1 MTDRPLTLTER
12 RKAETQIVVARAA
25 ARLFAEHGSQDV
37 TTEAVAEAGG
47 VALRTFY
54 RYFRSK
60 ADAVAPLLAVGAD
73 DWRARISG
81 MPADLPL
88 RDALERAIRET
99 LPLPTRDES
108 LALVRGVLRAAGEDA
123 DLAAVWYR
131 VNGESERML
140 FPLLRERDAE
150 AGDLTLRTLAA
161 AATSAIRIAFEVWAA
176 TDEPDAPQKDAVR
189 IFRALSAQAPGA
201 V

>member
-1 MTDRPLTLTER
+1 MTERPLTLTER

-25 ARLFAEHGSQDV
+25 ARLFAERGSQDV
-37 TTEAVAEAGG
+37 TTEEVAEAGG
-47 VALRTFY
+47 VAVRTFY

-73 DWRARISG
+73 EWRARISG
-81 MPADLPL
+81 MPADLPV

-99 LPLPTRDES
+99 LSPPARDES
-108 LALVRGVLRAAGEDA
+108 LGLVRGVLRAAGDDP

-140 FPLLRERDAE
+140 FPLLRERDTDA
-150 AGDLTLRTLAA
+150 ADLSLRILAA

-176 TDEPDAPQKDAVR
+176 TDEPDAPHDDALR
-189 IFRALSAQAPGA
+189 IFRALSAHAPDA